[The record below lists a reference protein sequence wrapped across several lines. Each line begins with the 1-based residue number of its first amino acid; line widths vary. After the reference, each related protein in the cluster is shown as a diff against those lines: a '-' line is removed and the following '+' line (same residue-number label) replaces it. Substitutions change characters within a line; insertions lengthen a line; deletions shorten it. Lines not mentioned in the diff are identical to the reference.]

1 MIVRSLVPRLRAS
14 GQERLGFGP
23 NSAHEIGRRLG
34 TGERGALA
42 RPSRH
47 SLNVVL
53 SQCGLPHRCG
63 QAALGR
69 IGFRSGGLG
78 RVARARVV
86 GLNTA
91 AEPTAKSACQNR
103 CLGFEFGPAGSNRIW
118 RSQTLVGF
126 LTPFYYSAS
135 ATPKRRRYSPGDSPI
150 VLWNTFRKAPGSS

>member
-1 MIVRSLVPRLRAS
+1 MIVRSLVPCLRAS

-78 RVARARVV
+78 RVGRACVV

-103 CLGFEFGPAGSNRIW
+103 RLGFEFGQRTG
-118 RSQTLVGF
+118 
-126 LTPFYYSAS
+126 
-135 ATPKRRRYSPGDSPI
+135 
-150 VLWNTFRKAPGSS
+150 PGSIGLSFGASQESRADLHGAGTQGQRGGDPAAVPDATGCDDRNREFV